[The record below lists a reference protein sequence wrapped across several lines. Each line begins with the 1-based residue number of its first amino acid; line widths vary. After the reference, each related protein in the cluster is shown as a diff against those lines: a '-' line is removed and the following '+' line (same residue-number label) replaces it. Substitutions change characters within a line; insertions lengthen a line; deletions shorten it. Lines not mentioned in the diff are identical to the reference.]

1 MDAKLRAILD
11 RAEKIARST
20 PPPTYE
26 LKRRTYNVATS
37 KKVFDFS
44 KIYPVNDCTG

>member
-1 MDAKLRAILD
+1 MDAKLRARLD

-26 LKRRTYNVATS
+26 LKRRTYFVATS
-37 KKVFDFS
+37 KRVFDLS
-44 KIYPVNDCTG
+44 KVYPVNDCTG